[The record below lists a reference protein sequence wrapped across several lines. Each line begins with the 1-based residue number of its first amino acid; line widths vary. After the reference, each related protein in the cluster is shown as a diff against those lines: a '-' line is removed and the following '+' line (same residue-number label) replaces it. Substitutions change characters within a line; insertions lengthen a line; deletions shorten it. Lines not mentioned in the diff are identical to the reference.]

1 VLGWL
6 EKCNCEEE
14 EKEKYFFSKFTKKP
28 MDWLHKN
35 SKEEYE
41 KVMQMRRKENLHQN
55 EKISQT

>member
-1 VLGWL
+1 
-6 EKCNCEEE
+6 
-14 EKEKYFFSKFTKKP
+14 

-55 EKISQT
+55 EKISQTQNDEKYMKIKAELKEEATRNAEMVKD